1 VASCRWRKSGLR
13 GLDGTRR
20 TDGTVDHHRPRE
32 ENLVTVHAGYVR
44 RLFANLERG
53 ESDAFFECVADDVDW
68 TVMGTH
74 PLAGNYR
81 TKSGFL
87 AHTFARL
94 DKILK
99 EGVVLRVTNV
109 LVDGDGAAVEMES
122 LSTALDGKP
131 FDNRYCWIVRFSKG
145 TIVEVR
151 AYLDSALVQRLID
164 ENEPSA
170 GQREQQNIG

>member
-1 VASCRWRKSGLR
+1 MPVGKSGLQ
-13 GLDGTRR
+13 GIGATRR
-20 TDGTVDHHRPRE
+20 TDGTIDYHRPRE
-32 ENLVTVHAGYVR
+32 GNLVTVHAGYVR

-53 ESDAFFECVADDVDW
+53 ESDAFFEHVADDVNW

-74 PLAGNYR
+74 PLAGIYR

-94 DKILK
+94 DKVLK

-109 LVDGDGAAVEMES
+109 LVDGDSTAVEMES

-131 FDNRYCWIVRFSKG
+131 FDNRYCWIVRFSNG

-170 GQREQQNIG
+170 GQQEQKIG

>member
-1 VASCRWRKSGLR
+1 
-13 GLDGTRR
+13 
-20 TDGTVDHHRPRE
+20 
-32 ENLVTVHAGYVR
+32 VTVQASYVKS
-44 RLFANLERG
+44 LFANLENG
-53 ESDAFFECVADDVDW
+53 KSGAFFEHVADDVNW

-74 PLAGNYR
+74 PLAGTYH
-81 TKSGFL
+81 TKADFL

-99 EGVVLRVTNV
+99 QGVVLRVSHI
-109 LVDGDGAAVEMES
+109 LVDGDSAAVELES
-122 LSTALDGKP
+122 LSTALNGKP
-131 FDNRYCWIVRFSKG
+131 FDNRYCWVVHFSNG

-170 GQREQQNIG
+170 SQQEQKS

>member
-1 VASCRWRKSGLR
+1 MTVQASYVKS
-13 GLDGTRR
+13 
-20 TDGTVDHHRPRE
+20 
-32 ENLVTVHAGYVR
+32 
-44 RLFANLERG
+44 LFANLEEG
-53 ESDAFFECVADDVDW
+53 KSGAFFEHVADDVNW

-74 PLAGNYR
+74 PLAGSYH
-81 TKSGFL
+81 TKADFL

-109 LVDGDGAAVEMES
+109 LVDGDSAAVELES
-122 LSTALDGKP
+122 LSTALNGKP
-131 FDNRYCWIVRFSKG
+131 FDNTYCWVVRFSNG

-164 ENEPSA
+164 ENEPPPS
-170 GQREQQNIG
+170 QQKQNS